1 MKKLLILLLFTSTA
15 FAATNISLA
24 QNDES
29 LLSESECAE
38 TKEGIRV
45 FLGLAD
51 YHWKEI
57 EKAIENGKEAD
68 EKLYSIAGFYA
79 QQAANYSIVY
89 GNWCD

>member
-15 FAATNISLA
+15 FAAINISLA

-38 TKEGIRV
+38 TKVGIRV

-51 YHWKEI
+51 HHWKEI
-57 EKAIENGKEAD
+57 EKAIENGNEAD

-89 GNWCD
+89 DNWCD